1 MSNLFE
7 IVNGL
12 EAKISKLIKRQEAL
26 QEENAKLQRVN
37 KELHQEMGE
46 RQKRIEDLE
55 SKYESLRVA
64 RTMVGSKEDKHM
76 TKLKINALIREIDKC
91 IVELSD

>member
-1 MSNLFE
+1 MQDLFE
-7 IVNGL
+7 IVSGL
-12 EAKISKLIKRQEAL
+12 EAKIAKLIERETRLEEQYSRLLQQNKAL
-26 QEENAKLQRVN
+26 QQELASKNRKIEE
-37 KELHQEMGE
+37 
-46 RQKRIEDLE
+46 LE
-55 SKYESLRVA
+55 NQYDSLRVA

>member
-1 MSNLFE
+1 MHDLFE

-12 EAKISKLIKRQEAL
+12 EAKISNLI
-26 QEENAKLQRVN
+26 
-37 KELHQEMGE
+37 E
-46 RQKRIEDLE
+46 RQTELQGKYENLLHENKGLQQEVASKQRKIEDLE
-55 SKYESLRVA
+55 NQYESLRIA

>member
-1 MSNLFE
+1 MHDLFE

-12 EAKISKLIKRQEAL
+12 EAKISKLIERQTVL
-26 QEENAKLQRVN
+26 QEKYDKLLQENKGLQ
-37 KELHQEMGE
+37 QEVAS
-46 RQKRIEDLE
+46 RQGKIENLE
-55 SKYESLRVA
+55 NQYESLRVA

>member
-1 MSNLFE
+1 MRDLFE
-7 IVNGL
+7 IVSGL
-12 EAKISKLIKRQEAL
+12 EAKISKLIERQTQM
-26 QEENAKLQRVN
+26 QELNSRLVREN
-37 KELHQEMGE
+37 KELQQEVVN
-46 RQKRIEDLE
+46 RQRKIENLE
-55 SKYESLRVA
+55 NQYESLRVA

>member
-1 MSNLFE
+1 MQDLFE

-12 EAKISKLIKRQEAL
+12 EAKISKLIERQTRL
-26 QEENAKLQRVN
+26 QEVNTRLLQEN
-37 KELHQEMGE
+37 KELQQEVAS
-46 RQKRIEDLE
+46 RQRKIEELE
-55 SKYESLRVA
+55 NQYESLRVA

>member
-1 MSNLFE
+1 MQDLFE
-7 IVNGL
+7 IVSGL
-12 EAKISKLIKRQEAL
+12 EAKIAKLIERETRLQEQYSRLLQQNKAL
-26 QEENAKLQRVN
+26 QQELASKNRKIEE
-37 KELHQEMGE
+37 
-46 RQKRIEDLE
+46 LE
-55 SKYESLRVA
+55 NQYDSLRVA

>member
-1 MSNLFE
+1 MQDLFE

-12 EAKISKLIKRQEAL
+12 EARISKLIERQTEL
-26 QEENAKLQRVN
+26 QEKYDNLVQENKGLQQEVASRQR
-37 KELHQEMGE
+37 KIEELENQ
-46 RQKRIEDLE
+46 
-55 SKYESLRVA
+55 YESLRVA

-76 TKLKINALIREIDKC
+76 TKLKINTLIREIDKC